1 MDDEKAFSSIDL
13 VGQCLIDEPRS
24 LTFEKAIKEVVK
36 PEHIVLDVGTG
47 SGIMALFSAR
57 AGAKEVYPLEY
68 DPFIAKIAQNN
79 FDNNNFDNIKE
90 LFVGDARS
98 FDYPENLI
106 FDVVVM
112 ELLTTGMVDE
122 FQIQAL
128 NNLHKKNK
136 VSPNTI
142 FIPSRQETYVSLAN
156 SKFNIYGFNFRMVKH
171 LWNNLSEN
179 QQGKIMSK
187 TELLSDISFSEI
199 NEEVFNKNIII
210 NITEDG
216 IVNSLYLTST
226 SIFNES
232 LKISDTETLNAP
244 VVIPIPDIE
253 VKKGDKI
260 SINVNYIF
268 GGGYNNFK
276 INLIQK

>member
-1 MDDEKAFSSIDL
+1 MQDDKAFSSIDL

-24 LTFEKAIKEVVK
+24 LAFEKAIKEVVK

-57 AGAKEVYPLEY
+57 AGAKEVYALEY
-68 DPFIAKIAQNN
+68 DQFVANTAKNN
-79 FDNNNFDNIKE
+79 FLDNNFNNIKE

-98 FDYPENLI
+98 FNYPEHLI
-106 FDVVVM
+106 FDIVVM

-128 NNLHKKNK
+128 NNLHKQNK
-136 VSPNTI
+136 VSKNTI
-142 FIPSRQETYVSLAN
+142 FIPSKQKTYVALAN
-156 SKFNIYGFNFRMVKH
+156 SKFNIYGFNFRMIKH

-187 TELLSDISFSEI
+187 TELLSNISFSEI
-199 NEEVFNKNIII
+199 NKEVFNKNIII

-216 IVNSLYLTST
+216 IVNSVYLTSVA
-226 SIFNES
+226 IFNEFTR
-232 LKISDTETLNAP
+232 LGDTETFNAP
-244 VVIPIPDIE
+244 VVVPIPDLF
-253 VKKGDKI
+253 VKKGDKVE
-260 SINVNYIF
+260 ININYIF

-276 INLIQK
+276 INVI